1 MKNLLRR
8 LLLGAAVVFAGVC
21 NTASSQSPVVIQQ
34 AYNETYHVVQV
45 TVAENSY
52 CSATAIGPFA
62 LLTATHCELGTDE
75 IALQGKGGKP
85 DVDLKIDGRIRDGYD
100 HTILLISPTYLA
112 GYKFTTFAAVDLL
125 HKFDFGQD
133 VFFIGNPRGFSELF
147 RKGYVAGSATYTS
160 ALGENVPEI
169 LIDINVGH
177 GDSGAAIFDSNG
189 AVIGVVAGIEV
200 HGTADEGS
208 QYKMPYALAL
218 NFTDGQIK
226 EAVAYGTT
234 K

>member
-1 MKNLLRR
+1 MKKLITKFLFGVAIFIVGT
-8 LLLGAAVVFAGVC
+8 LGFAS
-21 NTASSQSPVVIQQ
+21 AQSPEVI
-34 AYNETYHVVQV
+34 AKVYDATYNIAQM
-45 TVAENSY
+45 TVAGTHL
-52 CSATAIGPFA
+52 CSATAIGSQA
-62 LLTATHCELGTDE
+62 LLTATHCELPSDQLM
-75 IALQGKGGKP
+75 LQGKGSNP
-85 DVDLKIDGRIRDGYD
+85 DITVTIDKQIRDGSD
-100 HTILLISPTYLA
+100 HTILLIS
-112 GYKFTTFAAVDLL
+112 GYKFPSFVPVDLE